1 METRELTFKS
11 AKSKSSILP
20 RIHDQPPSRIS
31 FFPGLTSNSACKAA
45 MGILKSG
52 GSALDAVEMAIIVME
67 DDEMTNAGYG
77 SNLTIEGAVEC
88 DATIVDHHGRSG
100 AAGAVS
106 RKFFFF
112 LLSFT
117 IACSSLIY

>member
-1 METRELTFKS
+1 
-11 AKSKSSILP
+11 
-20 RIHDQPPSRIS
+20 
-31 FFPGLTSNSACKAA
+31 

-106 RKFFFF
+106 RKFSSF
-112 LLSFT
+112 LLSFAIT
-117 IACSSLIY
+117 CFCVIGPSAIPIRALLLMSLVYFRGQKPHLSSANAT

>member
-1 METRELTFKS
+1 MIYVVHV
-11 AKSKSSILP
+11 SS
-20 RIHDQPPSRIS
+20 
-31 FFPGLTSNSACKAA
+31 FGLTANSACKAA

-106 RKFFFF
+106 RRFLFFF
-112 LLSFT
+112 LSFK
-117 IACSSLIY
+117 IACSCVVYWTVRPSRSWP

>member
-1 METRELTFKS
+1 MRKVSLPATCESMIYVVHVS
-11 AKSKSSILP
+11 A
-20 RIHDQPPSRIS
+20 
-31 FFPGLTSNSACKAA
+31 FGLTASSACKAA

-67 DDEMTNAGYG
+67 DDEITNAGYG

-106 RKFFFF
+106 RKFLFF
-112 LLSFT
+112 S
-117 IACSSLIY
+117 ASQ